1 MRYTKSYSLKPI
13 SLILM
18 PEGNNCCFRAT
29 SRVANQKR
37 LFESLESLTISH
49 PKAPPNINL
58 ALLLLT
64 VFLLLGLITSNFF
77 S

>member
-1 MRYTKSYSLKPI
+1 MRYTNSYSLKPI
-13 SLILM
+13 SLILV
-18 PEGNNCCFRAT
+18 PEGDYCCFRAT
-29 SRVANQKR
+29 PRVANQKM

-64 VFLLLGLITSNFF
+64 VFLLLGLLTNNFF